1 VIFGCPS
8 LKIIPGAALVSV
20 SCPPKSPLDQLTG
33 LAERELASAVDPA
46 RAESALVAR
55 LSGVVDLRRRRGR
68 RHSLVVVLVLV
79 ACATLVVGGDSI
91 AAIWQWAA
99 RVSQDKLARLGARR
113 NPLTGRFLVPS
124 ERTFR
129 RVLGRLDADALDAA
143 IGSWVADVARGA
155 APAPVVAATPG
166 PPEREQRRAAQ
177 RSVEHP
183 APDGLLPAAA
193 IDGKA
198 LRGARTPEG
207 GRVFLVAAIDHA
219 TGAVLG
225 QRQVPSKR
233 GEGAAARALLTGLRA
248 PGMVWTL
255 DALHTTKATARL
267 ITTELHGHYIL
278 IIKGNQPIA
287 RDAAAAL
294 LSGPDTDWVDTTATD
309 DDRGHGRVE
318 RRTIR
323 VAPADD
329 SLFPGAVQAFRLRRD
344 TGGLDG
350 VWTGKEIVYGITSLP
365 AELAG
370 PAQLNHYERRHWV
383 VEDRLHWVRDVTF
396 HEDASQLRTGTAPRA
411 LAAFRNLAISAVRL
425 AGRANIAHAR
435 RDLHDH
441 NDAFTALGI

>member
-1 VIFGCPS
+1 
-8 LKIIPGAALVSV
+8 LA
-20 SCPPKSPLDQLTG
+20 G
-33 LAERELASAVDPA
+33 LAVRELASAADPVQA
-46 RAESALVAR
+46 QSALVAR
-55 LSGVVDLRRRRGR
+55 LSRVPDLRRRRGL
-68 RHSLVVVLVLV
+68 RHPLVVVLALA
-79 ACATLVVGGDSI
+79 ACATLVVGGDSVT
-91 AAIWQWAA
+91 AIWQWAA
-99 RVSQDKLARLGARR
+99 RTSQEKLGRLRARR

-129 RVLGRLDADALDAA
+129 RVLANLDADALDAA
-143 IGSWVADVARGA
+143 IGGWAADVVRGA

-166 PPEREQRRAAQ
+166 PPEREERRVAQ
-177 RSVEHP
+177 RTVEHP

-193 IDGKA
+193 VDGKA
-198 LRGARTPEG
+198 LRGARTPDG

-219 TGAVLG
+219 TGAVLA
-225 QRQVPSKR
+225 QRQVRNKR
-233 GEGAAARALLTGLRA
+233 GEGAAAHDLLTGQDA

-267 ITTELHGHYIL
+267 ITKDLHGHYVL

-287 RDAAAAL
+287 RTAAAAL
-294 LSGPDTDWVDTTATD
+294 LSGPDTDWTTTAVE

-323 VAPADD
+323 VAPADE

-350 VWTGKEIVYGITSLP
+350 VWTRKEIVYGITSLP
-365 AELAG
+365 PDLAD

-396 HEDASQLRTGTAPRA
+396 HEDASQMRTGTAPRA
-411 LAAFRNLAISAVRL
+411 LAALRNLAISVIRL

-435 RDLHDH
+435 RDLLDH
-441 NDAFTALGI
+441 NDAFAALRI

>member
-1 VIFGCPS
+1 M
-8 LKIIPGAALVSV
+8 SV
-20 SCPPKSPLDQLTG
+20 SCPPKSPLDQLAG
-33 LAERELASAVDPA
+33 LAERELGSAADPA
-46 RAESALVAR
+46 EAESVLVAR
-55 LSGVVDLRRRRGR
+55 LSKVPDLRRRRGL
-68 RHSLVVVLVLV
+68 RHPLVVVLALA
-79 ACATLVVGGDSI
+79 ACATLVVGGDSVT
-91 AAIWQWAA
+91 AIWQWAA
-99 RVSQDKLARLGARR
+99 RASQDKLARLGARR
-113 NPLTGRFLVPS
+113 HPWTGRFLVPS

-129 RVLGRLDADALDAA
+129 RVLGKLDADALDAA
-143 IGSWVADVARGA
+143 LGGWAADVARGVV
-155 APAPVVAATPG
+155 PAPVVAATPG
-166 PPEREQRRAAQ
+166 PPEREQRRATQ

-193 IDGKA
+193 VDGKA

-225 QRQVPSKR
+225 QRQVRDKR
-233 GEGAAARALLTGLRA
+233 GEGAAARDLLTGLRA

-267 ITTELHGHYIL
+267 ITKDLHGHYIL

-294 LSGPDTDWVDTTATD
+294 LSGPNADWVATTATE

-365 AELAG
+365 ADLAG

-396 HEDASQLRTGTAPRA
+396 GEDASQLRTGTAPRA
-411 LAAFRNLAISAVRL
+411 LAAFRNLAISALRL

-441 NDAFTALGI
+441 NDAFAALGI

>member
-1 VIFGCPS
+1 MPASCPS
-8 LKIIPGAALVSV
+8 
-20 SCPPKSPLDQLTG
+20 KSSLDQLAG
-33 LAERELASAVDPA
+33 LAERELGSAADPVQ
-46 RAESALVAR
+46 AESVLVAR
-55 LSGVVDLRRRRGR
+55 LSKVPDLRRRRGL
-68 RHSLVVVLVLV
+68 RHRLVVVLALA
-79 ACATLVVGGDSI
+79 ACATLVVGGDSVT
-91 AAIWQWAA
+91 AIWQWAA
-99 RVSQDKLARLGARR
+99 RASQDKLARLGARR
-113 NPLTGRFLVPS
+113 HPLTGRFLVPS

-129 RVLGRLDADALDAA
+129 RVLGKLDADALDAA
-143 IGSWVADVARGA
+143 LGGWAADVARGVV
-155 APAPVVAATPG
+155 PAPVVAATPG
-166 PPEREQRRAAQ
+166 PPEREQRRATQ
-177 RSVEHP
+177 RSVGHP

-193 IDGKA
+193 VDGKA

-207 GRVFLVAAIDHA
+207 GRVFLVAAIDHV

-233 GEGAAARALLTGLRA
+233 GEGVAARDLLTGLRA

-267 ITTELHGHYIL
+267 ITKDLHGHYIL

-294 LSGPDTDWVDTTATD
+294 LSGPNADWVATTAIE

-365 AELAG
+365 ADLAG

-396 HEDASQLRTGTAPRA
+396 GEDASQLRTGTAPRA
-411 LAAFRNLAISAVRL
+411 LAAFRNLAISALRL
-425 AGRANIAHAR
+425 AGRADIAHAR

-441 NDAFTALGI
+441 NDAFAALGI

>member
-1 VIFGCPS
+1 
-8 LKIIPGAALVSV
+8 LA
-20 SCPPKSPLDQLTG
+20 G
-33 LAERELASAVDPA
+33 LAERELGSAADPA
-46 RAESALVAR
+46 AAESVLVAR
-55 LSGVVDLRRRRGR
+55 LSKVPDLRRRRGL
-68 RHSLVVVLVLV
+68 RHRLVVVLALA
-79 ACATLVVGGDSI
+79 ACATLVVGGDSVT
-91 AAIWQWAA
+91 AIWQWAA
-99 RVSQDKLARLGARR
+99 RASQDKLARLGARR
-113 NPLTGRFLVPS
+113 HPWTGRFLVPS

-143 IGSWVADVARGA
+143 LGGWAADVARGVVS
-155 APAPVVAATPG
+155 APVVAATPG
-166 PPEREQRRAAQ
+166 PPEREQRRATQ

-193 IDGKA
+193 VDGKA

-225 QRQVPSKR
+225 QRQVGDKR
-233 GEGAAARALLTGLRA
+233 GEGAAARDLLTGLRA

-267 ITTELHGHYIL
+267 ITTDLHGHYIL

-294 LSGPDTDWVDTTATD
+294 LSGPNADWVATTATE

-344 TGGLDG
+344 TAGLDG

-365 AELAG
+365 ADLAG

-396 HEDASQLRTGTAPRA
+396 GEDASQLRTGTAPRA
-411 LAAFRNLAISAVRL
+411 LAAFRNLAISALRL

>member
-1 VIFGCPS
+1 M
-8 LKIIPGAALVSV
+8 SV
-20 SCPPKSPLDQLTG
+20 SCPPKSPLDQLAG
-33 LAERELASAVDPA
+33 LAERELGSAADPA
-46 RAESALVAR
+46 AAESVLVAR
-55 LSGVVDLRRRRGR
+55 LSTVPDLRRRRGR
-68 RHSLVVVLVLV
+68 RHPLVVVLALA
-79 ACATLVVGGDSI
+79 ACATLVVGGDSVT
-91 AAIWQWAA
+91 AIWQWAA
-99 RVSQDKLARLGARR
+99 RASQDKLARLGARR
-113 NPLTGRFLVPS
+113 HPWTGRFLVPS

-129 RVLGRLDADALDAA
+129 RVLAKLDVDALDAA
-143 IGSWVADVARGA
+143 LGGWAADVTRGV

-166 PPEREQRRAAQ
+166 PPEREQRRATQ
-177 RSVEHP
+177 RSVGHP

-193 IDGKA
+193 VDGKA
-198 LRGARTPEG
+198 LRGARTPDA

-225 QRQVPSKR
+225 QRQVGGKR
-233 GEGAAARALLTGLRA
+233 GEGAAARDLLTGLRV

-267 ITTELHGHYIL
+267 ITKDLHGHYIL

-294 LSGPDTDWVDTTATD
+294 LSGPDTDWVDTTATE

-344 TGGLDG
+344 TAGLDG

-383 VEDRLHWVRDVTF
+383 VEDRLH
-396 HEDASQLRTGTAPRA
+396 
-411 LAAFRNLAISAVRL
+411 
-425 AGRANIAHAR
+425 
-435 RDLHDH
+435 
-441 NDAFTALGI
+441 

>member
-1 VIFGCPS
+1 M
-8 LKIIPGAALVSV
+8 
-20 SCPPKSPLDQLTG
+20 
-33 LAERELASAVDPA
+33 
-46 RAESALVAR
+46 LVAR
-55 LSGVVDLRRRRGR
+55 LSKVPDLRRRRGL
-68 RHSLVVVLVLV
+68 RHPLVVVLALA
-79 ACATLVVGGDSI
+79 ACATLVVGGDSVT
-91 AAIWQWAA
+91 AIWQWAA
-99 RVSQDKLARLGARR
+99 RASQDKLARLGARR
-113 NPLTGRFLVPS
+113 HPWTGRFLVPS

-129 RVLGRLDADALDAA
+129 RVLGKLDADALDAA
-143 IGSWVADVARGA
+143 LGGWAADVARGVV
-155 APAPVVAATPG
+155 PAPVVAATPG
-166 PPEREQRRAAQ
+166 PPEREQRRATQ

-193 IDGKA
+193 VDGKA

-225 QRQVPSKR
+225 QRQVGDKR
-233 GEGAAARALLTGLRA
+233 GEGAAARDLLTGLRA

-267 ITTELHGHYIL
+267 ITKDLHGHYIL

-294 LSGPDTDWVDTTATD
+294 LSGPNADWVATTAIE

-344 TGGLDG
+344 TAGLDG

-365 AELAG
+365 ADLAG

-396 HEDASQLRTGTAPRA
+396 GEDASQLRTGTAPRA
-411 LAAFRNLAISAVRL
+411 LAAFRNLAISALRL

-441 NDAFTALGI
+441 NDAFAALGI

>member
-1 VIFGCPS
+1 MSACCPS
-8 LKIIPGAALVSV
+8 
-20 SCPPKSPLDQLTG
+20 KSPLGQLAG
-33 LAERELASAVDPA
+33 LAVRELASAADPVQA
-46 RAESALVAR
+46 QSALVAR
-55 LSGVVDLRRRRGR
+55 LSRVPDLRRRRGL
-68 RHSLVVVLVLV
+68 RHPLVVVLALA
-79 ACATLVVGGDSI
+79 ACATLVVGGDSVT
-91 AAIWQWAA
+91 AIWQWAA
-99 RVSQDKLARLGARR
+99 RTSQEKLGRLRARR

-129 RVLGRLDADALDAA
+129 RVLANLDADALDAA
-143 IGSWVADVARGA
+143 IGGWAADVARGA

-166 PPEREQRRAAQ
+166 PPEREERRVAQ
-177 RSVEHP
+177 RTVEHP

-193 IDGKA
+193 VDGKA
-198 LRGARTPEG
+198 LRGARTPDG

-219 TGAVLG
+219 TGAVLA
-225 QRQVPSKR
+225 QRQVRNKR
-233 GEGAAARALLTGLRA
+233 GEGAAAHDLLTGQDA

-267 ITTELHGHYIL
+267 ITKDLHGHYVL

-287 RDAAAAL
+287 RTAAAAL
-294 LSGPDTDWVDTTATD
+294 LSGPDTDWTTTAVE

-323 VAPADD
+323 VAPADE

-350 VWTGKEIVYGITSLP
+350 VWTRKEIVYGITSLP
-365 AELAG
+365 PGLAD

-396 HEDASQLRTGTAPRA
+396 HEDASQMRTGTAPRA
-411 LAAFRNLAISAVRL
+411 LAALRNLAISVIRL

-435 RDLHDH
+435 RDLLDH
-441 NDAFTALGI
+441 NDAFAALRI

>member
-1 VIFGCPS
+1 M
-8 LKIIPGAALVSV
+8 SV
-20 SCPPKSPLDQLTG
+20 SCPPKSPLDQLAG
-33 LAERELASAVDPA
+33 LAERELGSAADPA
-46 RAESALVAR
+46 EAESVLVAR
-55 LSGVVDLRRRRGR
+55 LSKVPDLRRRRGL
-68 RHSLVVVLVLV
+68 RHPLVVVLALA
-79 ACATLVVGGDSI
+79 ACATLVVGGDSVT
-91 AAIWQWAA
+91 AIWQWAA
-99 RVSQDKLARLGARR
+99 RASQDKLARLGARR
-113 NPLTGRFLVPS
+113 HPWTGRFLVPS

-129 RVLGRLDADALDAA
+129 RVLGKLDADALDAA
-143 IGSWVADVARGA
+143 LGGWAADVARGVV
-155 APAPVVAATPG
+155 PAPVVAATPG

-177 RSVEHP
+177 RSVGHP

-193 IDGKA
+193 VDGKA
-198 LRGARTPEG
+198 LRGARTAG
-207 GRVFLVAAIDHA
+207 DGRVFLVAAIDHA

-248 PGMVWTL
+248 PAMVWTL

-267 ITTELHGHYIL
+267 ITKDLHGHYIL

-294 LSGPDTDWVDTTATD
+294 LSGPNADWVATTAIE

-318 RRTIR
+318 RRIIR

-365 AELAG
+365 ADLAG

-396 HEDASQLRTGTAPRA
+396 GEDASQLRTGTAPRA
-411 LAAFRNLAISAVRL
+411 LAAFRNLAISALRL

-441 NDAFTALGI
+441 NDAFAALGI

>member
-1 VIFGCPS
+1 VAASCPS
-8 LKIIPGAALVSV
+8 KFS
-20 SCPPKSPLDQLTG
+20 LDQLAG
-33 LAERELASAVDPA
+33 LAERELGSAADPA
-46 RAESALVAR
+46 AAESGLVAR
-55 LSGVVDLRRRRGR
+55 LWKVPDLRRRRGR
-68 RHSLVVVLVLV
+68 RHPLVVVLALA
-79 ACATLVVGGDSI
+79 ACATLVVGGDSVT
-91 AAIWQWAA
+91 AIWQWAA
-99 RVSQDKLARLGARR
+99 RASQDKLARLKARR
-113 NPLTGRFLVPS
+113 HPWTGRFLVPS

-129 RVLGRLDADALDAA
+129 RVLAKLDADALDAA
-143 IGSWVADVARGA
+143 IGGWTADVARGV
-155 APAPVVAATPG
+155 APAPVVATTPG

-177 RSVEHP
+177 RGVEHP

-193 IDGKA
+193 VDGKA
-198 LRGARTPEG
+198 LRGARTPDG

-225 QRQVPSKR
+225 QRQVPGKR

-248 PGMVWTL
+248 PAMVWTL

-267 ITTELHGHYIL
+267 ITKDLHGHYVL

-287 RDAAAAL
+287 RNAAAAL
-294 LSGPDTDWVDTTATD
+294 LDGPNADWVDTTAIE

-344 TGGLDG
+344 TGDLDG
-350 VWTGKEIVYGITSLP
+350 VWTRKEIVYGITSLP
-365 AELAG
+365 ADLAG

-396 HEDASQLRTGTAPRA
+396 GEDASQLRTGTAPRA
-411 LAAFRNLAISAVRL
+411 LAAFRNLAISALRL
-425 AGRANIAHAR
+425 AGRSNIAHAR

-441 NDAFTALGI
+441 NDAFAALGI

>member
-1 VIFGCPS
+1 M
-8 LKIIPGAALVSV
+8 SV
-20 SCPPKSPLDQLTG
+20 SCPPKSPLDQLAG
-33 LAERELASAVDPA
+33 LAERELGSAADPA
-46 RAESALVAR
+46 EAESVLVAR
-55 LSGVVDLRRRRGR
+55 LSKVPDLRRRRGL
-68 RHSLVVVLVLV
+68 RHPLVVVLALA
-79 ACATLVVGGDSI
+79 ACATLVVGGDSVT
-91 AAIWQWAA
+91 AIWQWAA
-99 RVSQDKLARLGARR
+99 RASQDKLARLGARR
-113 NPLTGRFLVPS
+113 HPWTGRFLVPS

-129 RVLGRLDADALDAA
+129 RVLGKLDADALDAA
-143 IGSWVADVARGA
+143 LGGWAADVARGVV
-155 APAPVVAATPG
+155 PAPVVAATPG
-166 PPEREQRRAAQ
+166 PPEREQRRVTQ

-193 IDGKA
+193 VDGKA

-225 QRQVPSKR
+225 QRQVRGKR
-233 GEGAAARALLTGLRA
+233 GEGAAARDLLTGLRA

-267 ITTELHGHYIL
+267 ITKDLHGHYIL

-294 LSGPDTDWVDTTATD
+294 LSGPNADWVDTTAIE

-344 TGGLDG
+344 TAGLDG

-365 AELAG
+365 ADLAG

-396 HEDASQLRTGTAPRA
+396 GEDASQLRTGTAPRA
-411 LAAFRNLAISAVRL
+411 LAAFRNLAISALRL

-441 NDAFTALGI
+441 NDAFAALGI

>member
-1 VIFGCPS
+1 M
-8 LKIIPGAALVSV
+8 SV
-20 SCPPKSPLDQLTG
+20 SCPPKSPLDQLAG
-33 LAERELASAVDPA
+33 LAERELGSAADPA
-46 RAESALVAR
+46 EAESVLVAR
-55 LSGVVDLRRRRGR
+55 LSKVPDLRRRRGL
-68 RHSLVVVLVLV
+68 RHPLVVVLALA
-79 ACATLVVGGDSI
+79 ACASLVVGGDSVT
-91 AAIWQWAA
+91 AIWQWAA
-99 RVSQDKLARLGARR
+99 RASQGKLARLGARR
-113 NPLTGRFLVPS
+113 HPWTGRFLVPS

-129 RVLGRLDADALDAA
+129 RVLGKLDADALDAA
-143 IGSWVADVARGA
+143 LGGWAADVARGVV
-155 APAPVVAATPG
+155 PAPVVAATPG
-166 PPEREQRRAAQ
+166 PPEREQRRATQ
-177 RSVEHP
+177 RSVGHP

-193 IDGKA
+193 VDGKA
-198 LRGARTPEG
+198 LRGARTPGG

-225 QRQVPSKR
+225 QRQVGDKR
-233 GEGAAARALLTGLRA
+233 GEGAAARDLLTGLRA

-267 ITTELHGHYIL
+267 ITKDLHGHYIL

-294 LSGPDTDWVDTTATD
+294 LRGPNADWVATTAIE

-365 AELAG
+365 ADLAG

-396 HEDASQLRTGTAPRA
+396 GEDASQLRTGTAPRA
-411 LAAFRNLAISAVRL
+411 LAAFRNLAISALRL

-441 NDAFTALGI
+441 NDAFAALGI